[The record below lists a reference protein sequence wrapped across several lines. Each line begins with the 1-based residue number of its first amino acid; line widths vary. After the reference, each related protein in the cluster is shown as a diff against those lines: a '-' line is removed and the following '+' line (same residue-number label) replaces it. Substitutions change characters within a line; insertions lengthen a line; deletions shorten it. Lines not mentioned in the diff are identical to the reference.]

1 MSLNLS
7 NKNIVDDDN
16 IFFEINSPEKYTSI
30 NLSHNLL
37 TILPKDL
44 SIFKSLQSLNI
55 SYNKFTD
62 YNLISQ
68 SLSTLPLLQDL
79 TIDLAT
85 QENVLII
92 LNALPGLITL
102 NGQFTAENN
111 TTMQQSFIS
120 NDNIN
125 KKNEISLNEET
136 KEFEFIYKEINNDK
150 FNKKFQKKL
159 REEINKINN
168 NLDISNKLYNAII
181 IKSKL
186 EIYSFILDEVINI
199 IIQNDFSIIKNNKN
213 NEQYIQIINLVKDK
227 LKYNQN
233 LLFEIIMNENNN
245 NNNKHCTYISS
256 IFENE
261 KEKEK
266 NNNIKLN
273 NNNNSLYE
281 IKNEISITD
290 SLLPYY
296 DDIKNISKNKINIM
310 PKISLI
316 SLLDEIYEYNLKNK
330 EKNNLI
336 NFKESIIPFLT
347 SKYGIKSIA
356 TFWYNNI
363 IEGIDYYFNEDKEDK
378 YSEIFLIKKILEKN
392 LDEYFY
398 IKYKRMKKKYIDY
411 INKINNLVENEKN
424 IKENINYEDGIKLL
438 IDNMDEICDN
448 KNVIIDEVVNYFNI
462 IKDKLNEKN
471 NNNNEESVMNILGKY
486 FVNILLEIQIKNREK
501 QYNIFLNNFKIYDKD
516 DDGFINKEE
525 FIELIYSFQNDYI
538 INNNKIISSLC
549 SELFKQNKLY
559 ISINES
565 IEILSK
571 TNIHTK
577 DIFDILPKLIL

>member
-245 NNNKHCTYISS
+245 NNKHCTYISS

-462 IKDKLNEKN
+462 IKDKLNEN
-471 NNNNEESVMNILGKY
+471 NDNNEEGVMNILGKY

-538 INNNKIISSLC
+538 INNNKIITSLC

-571 TNIHTK
+571 TNINNK
-577 DIFDILPKLIL
+577 DIFDILLSFI

>member
-120 NDNIN
+120 NDNNN

-186 EIYSFILDEVINI
+186 EIYSFILDEVIDI

-233 LLFEIIMNENNN
+233 LLFEIIINENNN

-273 NNNNSLYE
+273 SNNSLYE

-462 IKDKLNEKN
+462 IKDKLNEN
-471 NNNNEESVMNILGKY
+471 NDNNEEGVMNILGKY

-538 INNNKIISSLC
+538 INNNKIITSLC
-549 SELFKQNKLY
+549 SELFKPNKLY

-577 DIFDILPKLIL
+577 DIFDILLSFI

>member
-120 NDNIN
+120 NDNNN

-233 LLFEIIMNENNN
+233 LLFEIIMNENN

-462 IKDKLNEKN
+462 IKDKLNEN
-471 NNNNEESVMNILGKY
+471 NDNNEEGVMNILGKY

-538 INNNKIISSLC
+538 INNNKIITSLC
-549 SELFKQNKLY
+549 SELFKPNKLY

-577 DIFDILPKLIL
+577 DIFDILLSFI

>member
-120 NDNIN
+120 NDNNN

-233 LLFEIIMNENNN
+233 LLFEIIMNENN

-462 IKDKLNEKN
+462 IKDKLNEN
-471 NNNNEESVMNILGKY
+471 NDNNEEGVMNILGKY

-525 FIELIYSFQNDYI
+525 FVELIYSFQNDYI

-549 SELFKQNKLY
+549 SELFRQNRLY

-565 IEILSK
+565 IEMLSK

-577 DIFDILPKLIL
+577 DIFDILLSFI

>member
-213 NEQYIQIINLVKDK
+213 NQQYIQIINLVKDK

-233 LLFEIIMNENNN
+233 LLFEIIMNENN

-398 IKYKRMKKKYIDY
+398 IKYKRMKKKYIDF

-549 SELFKQNKLY
+549 SELFRQNRLY

-565 IEILSK
+565 IEMLSK

-577 DIFDILPKLIL
+577 DIFDILLSFI

>member
-120 NDNIN
+120 NDNNN
-125 KKNEISLNEET
+125 KKNEINLNEET

-245 NNNKHCTYISS
+245 NNKHCTYISS

-261 KEKEK
+261 KEKVK

-462 IKDKLNEKN
+462 IKDKLNEN
-471 NNNNEESVMNILGKY
+471 NDNNEEGVMNILGKY

-549 SELFKQNKLY
+549 SELFRQNRLY

-565 IEILSK
+565 IEMLSK

-577 DIFDILPKLIL
+577 DIFDILLSFI

>member
-37 TILPKDL
+37 TILPNDL

-120 NDNIN
+120 NDNNN

-273 NNNNSLYE
+273 NNSNNSLYE

-378 YSEIFLIKKILEKN
+378 YSEIFLIKKILEIN

-462 IKDKLNEKN
+462 IKDKLNEN
-471 NNNNEESVMNILGKY
+471 NDNNEEGVMNILGKY

-538 INNNKIISSLC
+538 INNNKIITSLC

-577 DIFDILPKLIL
+577 DIFDILLSFI

>member
-120 NDNIN
+120 NVNND

-186 EIYSFILDEVINI
+186 EIYSFILDEVIDI

-378 YSEIFLIKKILEKN
+378 YSEIFLIKKIMEKN

-462 IKDKLNEKN
+462 IKDKLNEN
-471 NNNNEESVMNILGKY
+471 NDNNEEGVMNILGKY

-549 SELFKQNKLY
+549 SELFRQNRLY

-565 IEILSK
+565 IEMLSK

-577 DIFDILPKLIL
+577 DIFDILLSFI

>member
-1 MSLNLS
+1 MNENNNNN
-7 NKNIVDDDN
+7 NKYCTYI
-16 IFFEINSPEKYTSI
+16 S
-30 NLSHNLL
+30 
-37 TILPKDL
+37 
-44 SIFKSLQSLNI
+44 SIFENEKEKEKNNNIKLNSNNSLYEI
-55 SYNKFTD
+55 
-62 YNLISQ
+62 
-68 SLSTLPLLQDL
+68 
-79 TIDLAT
+79 
-85 QENVLII
+85 
-92 LNALPGLITL
+92 
-102 NGQFTAENN
+102 
-111 TTMQQSFIS
+111 
-120 NDNIN
+120 
-125 KKNEISLNEET
+125 KNEISITDSLLPYYDDIKNIF
-136 KEFEFIYKEINNDK
+136 K
-150 FNKKFQKKL
+150 
-159 REEINKINN
+159 NKINN

-245 NNNKHCTYISS
+245 NNKHCTNISS

-525 FIELIYSFQNDYI
+525 FVELIYSFQNDYI
-538 INNNKIISSLC
+538 INNNKIITSLC

-559 ISINES
+559 VSINES

-577 DIFDILPKLIL
+577 DIFDILLSFI

>member
-120 NDNIN
+120 NDNNN

-168 NLDISNKLYNAII
+168 NLDISNKLYSAII

-245 NNNKHCTYISS
+245 NKQHCTYISS

-378 YSEIFLIKKILEKN
+378 YSEIFLIKKIMEKN

-462 IKDKLNEKN
+462 IKDKLNEN
-471 NNNNEESVMNILGKY
+471 NDNNEEGVMNILGKY

-525 FIELIYSFQNDYI
+525 FVELIYSFQNDYI

-577 DIFDILPKLIL
+577 DIFDILLSFI

>member
-120 NDNIN
+120 NVNND

-273 NNNNSLYE
+273 NNSNNSLYE

-462 IKDKLNEKN
+462 IKDKLNEN
-471 NNNNEESVMNILGKY
+471 NDNNEEGVMNILGKY

-525 FIELIYSFQNDYI
+525 FVELIYSFQNDYI

-549 SELFKQNKLY
+549 SELFRQNRLY

-577 DIFDILPKLIL
+577 DIFDILLSFI

>member
-120 NDNIN
+120 NDNNN

-233 LLFEIIMNENNN
+233 LLFEIIMNENN

-462 IKDKLNEKN
+462 IKDKLNEN
-471 NNNNEESVMNILGKY
+471 NDNNEEGVMNILGKY

-538 INNNKIISSLC
+538 INNNKIITSLC

-577 DIFDILPKLIL
+577 DIFDILLSFI

>member
-111 TTMQQSFIS
+111 TTLQQSFIS
-120 NDNIN
+120 NVNND

-150 FNKKFQKKL
+150 FNKKFQEKL

-273 NNNNSLYE
+273 SNNSLYE

-462 IKDKLNEKN
+462 IKDKLNEN
-471 NNNNEESVMNILGKY
+471 NDNNEEGVMNILGKY

-538 INNNKIISSLC
+538 INNNKIITSLC

-577 DIFDILPKLIL
+577 DIFDILLSFI

>member
-120 NDNIN
+120 NDNNN

-462 IKDKLNEKN
+462 IKDKLNEN
-471 NNNNEESVMNILGKY
+471 NDNNEEGVMNILGKY

-538 INNNKIISSLC
+538 INNNKIITSLC

-577 DIFDILPKLIL
+577 DIFDILLSFI

>member
-186 EIYSFILDEVINI
+186 EIYSFILDEVIDI

-245 NNNKHCTYISS
+245 NNNKYCTYISS

-273 NNNNSLYE
+273 SNNSLYE

-462 IKDKLNEKN
+462 IKDKLNEN
-471 NNNNEESVMNILGKY
+471 NDNNEEGVMNILGKY

-549 SELFKQNKLY
+549 SELFRQNRLY

-577 DIFDILPKLIL
+577 DIFDILLSFI

>member
-120 NDNIN
+120 NDNNN

-261 KEKEK
+261 KEKEN

-296 DDIKNISKNKINIM
+296 DDIKNISKNKINII

-462 IKDKLNEKN
+462 IKDKLNEN
-471 NNNNEESVMNILGKY
+471 NDNNEEGVMNILGKY

-549 SELFKQNKLY
+549 SELFRQNRLY

-577 DIFDILPKLIL
+577 DIFDILLSFI

>member
-120 NDNIN
+120 NDNNN

-245 NNNKHCTYISS
+245 NNKHCTYISS

-273 NNNNSLYE
+273 NNSNNSLYE

-462 IKDKLNEKN
+462 IKDKLNEN
-471 NNNNEESVMNILGKY
+471 NDNNEEGVMNILGKY

-549 SELFKQNKLY
+549 SELFRQNRLY

-565 IEILSK
+565 IEMLSK

-577 DIFDILPKLIL
+577 DIFDILLSFI

>member
-186 EIYSFILDEVINI
+186 EIYSFILDEVIDI

-245 NNNKHCTYISS
+245 NNKHCTYISS
-256 IFENE
+256 IFE

-462 IKDKLNEKN
+462 IKDKLNEN
-471 NNNNEESVMNILGKY
+471 NDNNEEGVMNILGKY

-525 FIELIYSFQNDYI
+525 FVELIYSFQNDYI
-538 INNNKIISSLC
+538 INNNKKITSLC

-571 TNIHTK
+571 TNINNK
-577 DIFDILPKLIL
+577 DIFDILLSFI

>member
-120 NDNIN
+120 NVNND

-233 LLFEIIMNENNN
+233 LLFEIIMNENN

-462 IKDKLNEKN
+462 IKDKLNEN
-471 NNNNEESVMNILGKY
+471 IDNEESVMNILGKY

-549 SELFKQNKLY
+549 SELFRQNRLY

-577 DIFDILPKLIL
+577 DIFDILLSFI

>member
-120 NDNIN
+120 NVNND

-233 LLFEIIMNENNN
+233 LLFEIIMNENN

-462 IKDKLNEKN
+462 IKDKLNEN
-471 NNNNEESVMNILGKY
+471 NDNNEEGVMNILGKY

-549 SELFKQNKLY
+549 SELFRQNRLY

-577 DIFDILPKLIL
+577 DIFDILLSFI

>member
-120 NDNIN
+120 NDNNN

-462 IKDKLNEKN
+462 IKDKLNEN
-471 NNNNEESVMNILGKY
+471 NDNNEEGVMNILGKY

-577 DIFDILPKLIL
+577 DIFDILLSFI

>member
-16 IFFEINSPEKYTSI
+16 IFFEINTPEKYTSI

-186 EIYSFILDEVINI
+186 EIYSFILDEVIDI

-233 LLFEIIMNENNN
+233 LLFEIIMNENN

-462 IKDKLNEKN
+462 IKDKLNEN
-471 NNNNEESVMNILGKY
+471 NDNNEEGVMNILGKY

-549 SELFKQNKLY
+549 SELFRQNRLY

-565 IEILSK
+565 IEMLSK

-577 DIFDILPKLIL
+577 DIFDILLSFI

>member
-120 NDNIN
+120 NVNND

-213 NEQYIQIINLVKDK
+213 NQQYIQMINLVKDK

-273 NNNNSLYE
+273 SNNSLYE

-462 IKDKLNEKN
+462 IKDKLNEN
-471 NNNNEESVMNILGKY
+471 NDNNEEGVMNILGKY

-549 SELFKQNKLY
+549 SELFRQNRLY

-577 DIFDILPKLIL
+577 DIFDILLSFI

>member
-37 TILPKDL
+37 TILPNDL

-120 NDNIN
+120 NDNNN

-261 KEKEK
+261 KEKEN

-462 IKDKLNEKN
+462 IKDKLNEN
-471 NNNNEESVMNILGKY
+471 NDNNEEGVMNILGKY

-549 SELFKQNKLY
+549 SELFRQNRLY

-577 DIFDILPKLIL
+577 DIFDILLSFI

>member
-186 EIYSFILDEVINI
+186 EIYSFILDEVIDI

-245 NNNKHCTYISS
+245 NNNKYCTYISS

-273 NNNNSLYE
+273 SNNSLYE

-462 IKDKLNEKN
+462 IKDKLNEN
-471 NNNNEESVMNILGKY
+471 NDNNEEGVMNILGKY
-486 FVNILLEIQIKNREK
+486 FVNILLEIQINNREK

-577 DIFDILPKLIL
+577 DIFDILLSFI

>member
-120 NDNIN
+120 NDNNN

-233 LLFEIIMNENNN
+233 LLFEIIMNENN

-462 IKDKLNEKN
+462 IKDKLNEN
-471 NNNNEESVMNILGKY
+471 NDNNEEGVMNILGKY
-486 FVNILLEIQIKNREK
+486 FVNILLEIQINNREK

-525 FIELIYSFQNDYI
+525 FVELIYSFQNDYI

-577 DIFDILPKLIL
+577 DIFDILLSFI

>member
-120 NDNIN
+120 NDNNN

-233 LLFEIIMNENNN
+233 LLFEIIMNENN

-462 IKDKLNEKN
+462 IKDKLNEN
-471 NNNNEESVMNILGKY
+471 NDNNEEGVMNILGKY

-525 FIELIYSFQNDYI
+525 FVELIYSFQNDYI
-538 INNNKIISSLC
+538 INNNKIITSLC

-577 DIFDILPKLIL
+577 DIFDILLSFI

>member
-102 NGQFTAENN
+102 NGQFTTENN

-120 NDNIN
+120 NDNNN

-316 SLLDEIYEYNLKNK
+316 SLLDEIFEYNLKNK

-462 IKDKLNEKN
+462 IKDKLNEN
-471 NNNNEESVMNILGKY
+471 NDNNEEGVMNILGKY
-486 FVNILLEIQIKNREK
+486 FVNILLEIQINNREK

-525 FIELIYSFQNDYI
+525 FVELIYSFQNDYI

-549 SELFKQNKLY
+549 SELFKPNKLY

-577 DIFDILPKLIL
+577 DIFDILLSFI

>member
-120 NDNIN
+120 NDNNN

-186 EIYSFILDEVINI
+186 EIYSFILDEVIDI

-462 IKDKLNEKN
+462 IKDKLNEN
-471 NNNNEESVMNILGKY
+471 IDNEESVMNILGKY

-549 SELFKQNKLY
+549 SELFRQNRLY

-577 DIFDILPKLIL
+577 DIFDILLSFI

>member
-120 NDNIN
+120 NDNNN

-233 LLFEIIMNENNN
+233 LLFEIIMNENN

-462 IKDKLNEKN
+462 IKDKLNEN
-471 NNNNEESVMNILGKY
+471 NDNNEEGVMNILGKY

-577 DIFDILPKLIL
+577 DIFDILLSFI

>member
-150 FNKKFQKKL
+150 FNKKFQEKL

-199 IIQNDFSIIKNNKN
+199 IMQNDFSIIKNNKN

-273 NNNNSLYE
+273 SNNSLYE

-462 IKDKLNEKN
+462 IRDKLNE
-471 NNNNEESVMNILGKY
+471 NNEEGVMNILGKY
-486 FVNILLEIQIKNREK
+486 FVNILLKIQIKNREK

-516 DDGFINKEE
+516 DDGYINKEE

-577 DIFDILPKLIL
+577 DIFDILLSFI

>member
-186 EIYSFILDEVINI
+186 EIYSFILDEVIDI

-245 NNNKHCTYISS
+245 NNNKYCTYISS

-266 NNNIKLN
+266 NNKIKLN

-462 IKDKLNEKN
+462 IKDKLNEIDD
-471 NNNNEESVMNILGKY
+471 NNEEGVMNILGKY

-577 DIFDILPKLIL
+577 DIFDILLSFI

>member
-120 NDNIN
+120 NDNNN

-186 EIYSFILDEVINI
+186 EIYSFILDEVIDI

-233 LLFEIIMNENNN
+233 LLFEIIMNENN

-462 IKDKLNEKN
+462 IKDKLNEN
-471 NNNNEESVMNILGKY
+471 NDNNEEGVMNILGKY

-538 INNNKIISSLC
+538 INNNKIITSLC

-577 DIFDILPKLIL
+577 DIFDILLSFI

>member
-245 NNNKHCTYISS
+245 NNNKYCTYISS

-462 IKDKLNEKN
+462 IKDKLNEIDD
-471 NNNNEESVMNILGKY
+471 NNEEGVMNILGKY

-577 DIFDILPKLIL
+577 DIFDILLSFI

>member
-102 NGQFTAENN
+102 NGQFTTENN

-120 NDNIN
+120 NDNNN

-245 NNNKHCTYISS
+245 NNNKHYTYISS
-256 IFENE
+256 IFEN
-261 KEKEK
+261 EKEK

-462 IKDKLNEKN
+462 IKDKLNEN
-471 NNNNEESVMNILGKY
+471 NDNNEEGVMNILGKY

-538 INNNKIISSLC
+538 INNNKIITSLC
-549 SELFKQNKLY
+549 SELFKENKLY
-559 ISINES
+559 VSINES

-577 DIFDILPKLIL
+577 DIFDILLSFI

>member
-273 NNNNSLYE
+273 SNNSLYE

-462 IKDKLNEKN
+462 IKDKLNEDN
-471 NNNNEESVMNILGKY
+471 DNNEEGVMNILGKY

-577 DIFDILPKLIL
+577 DIFDILLSFI

>member
-245 NNNKHCTYISS
+245 NNKHCTYISS

-462 IKDKLNEKN
+462 IKDKLNEN
-471 NNNNEESVMNILGKY
+471 NDNNEEGVMNILGKY

-525 FIELIYSFQNDYI
+525 FVELIYSFQNDYI

-577 DIFDILPKLIL
+577 DIFDILLSFI